1 MGWEARVQ
9 PLRAGQLIK
18 CLCLGG
24 TERQLVELLGGL
36 DREAVEPRLACL
48 GKHGELLPAVRAFG
62 IDPPEFPL
70 RGTLLRPN
78 TAMQAL
84 RLARWISGE
93 RVSILHCHDYYSNVL
108 GSCASWIAGVPWIV
122 SRRDLGAWGG
132 PAHRRLLAVVT
143 RAAPAVLC
151 NSRAIRDH
159 IVRSEGVL
167 PERVRVIP
175 NGLDLQR
182 FDRALASPLVSPVP
196 GWRLDRPVVTL
207 VANLNLAVK
216 GHDDFLLAAA
226 AVHRTLPAV
235 QYLLVGE
242 GERRTAI
249 AARARE
255 LGLHDVLF
263 FAGYRTDVPAL
274 LARSTIAVSSSRSE
288 GLSNAIMEAM
298 AAALPVV
305 ATAVGGSAE
314 LVLDARTG
322 FLVPSGDPA
331 SLAARL
337 LTLLRAPDLA
347 AELGR
352 AGRRRIEGEF
362 SSRRLRDRVTELYRE
377 MIEGSRTAT
386 ARHRGTLVGSDIRS
400 VPAKRCA

>member
-1 MGWEARVQ
+1 
-9 PLRAGQLIK
+9 
-18 CLCLGG
+18 
-24 TERQLVELLGGL
+24 
-36 DREAVEPRLACL
+36 
-48 GKHGELLPAVRAFG
+48 
-62 IDPPEFPL
+62 
-70 RGTLLRPN
+70 
-78 TAMQAL
+78 
-84 RLARWISGE
+84 
-93 RVSILHCHDYYSNVL
+93 
-108 GSCASWIAGVPWIV
+108 
-122 SRRDLGAWGG
+122 
-132 PAHRRLLAVVT
+132 
-143 RAAPAVLC
+143 
-151 NSRAIRDH
+151 
-159 IVRSEGVL
+159 
-167 PERVRVIP
+167 
-175 NGLDLQR
+175 
-182 FDRALASPLVSPVP
+182 
-196 GWRLDRPVVTL
+196 VVTL